1 MKIENKKMKRMEAL
15 FRKVRKGGL
24 NPAELDEMKELSSYF
39 LFISVASHYTK
50 PIKALSDI
58 GGKEEDGKK

>member
-24 NPAELDEMKELSSYF
+24 NPAELNELKDLSSYF
-39 LFISVASHYTK
+39 LFIAVASDYTLAPSK
-50 PIKALSDI
+50 
-58 GGKEEDGKK
+58 